1 MILTIMLQQYNPSV
15 CRPGGKIG
23 LANRMPAGFVGQLF
37 KTLGKYV
44 PPVPGVQ
51 SPALWGTKEHVVT
64 LFGARANI
72 SAETKH
78 FVFRYTSPQHWIEM
92 FRSYYGPM
100 VKAFAAIDPRTKK
113 RTLRET
119 GAMQQLTAVSI
130 EFFTHG
136 ENKEDGTV
144 VHAFVMN
151 HSNTAA
157 TPDRNG
163 EFASHSVT
171 AIRHDPPPT

>member
-100 VKAFAAIDPRTKK
+100 VKAFAAIDPRTKEAN
-113 RTLRET
+113 TT
-119 GAMQQLTAVSI
+119 GDRR
-130 EFFTHG
+130 
-136 ENKEDGTV
+136 N
-144 VHAFVMN
+144 
-151 HSNTAA
+151 AA
-157 TPDRNG
+157 TDSRIDRIFHPRRKQGGRN
-163 EFASHSVT
+163 SRPCL
-171 AIRHDPPPT
+171 RHESQQHYGHAGP